1 VTAAVAPLYRV
12 LARALDGL
20 RVQHVFGVMGEDTA
34 SLTVGIIE
42 QGIAY
47 HGARHES
54 AAVAMADGYSWASQD
69 LGVCMVTRGPG
80 LMNAATACRTA
91 VQGGR
96 RVLLITGDAP
106 VGADHR
112 FDYKYIDQAPISA
125 ALGLA
130 HFAAASPEKAMVGL
144 EQAVESAQHGRPA
157 VLAIPANVFGL
168 ELGLQTPVRAAPVAT
183 NAPQP
188 PDDGAIAGLS
198 EMIAESRRPLI
209 LAGRGA
215 ASSEAAPALGRL
227 AERIGA
233 LLGTT
238 LLAKDLFR
246 GHRLDLGVVG
256 SFASDAAADL
266 LAEVDLVLAFGASL
280 TPFTTAQR
288 TLFAGAEVVQIDSD
302 GSRLGA
308 SFAVSVGVPADARLT
323 AERLLE
329 RVESEGSEGSRAEP
343 RFDTPE
349 ALARLSR
356 PLYGG
361 PDESGPG
368 ELDPRMVAVT
378 LDRTLPEDRVIVLDS
393 GRFMTSPARF
403 IRVPGPGS
411 FRLTADAGSIAI
423 GLGIALGAAV
433 ARPKAANVLFVG
445 DGGLSMSMGDL
456 ETAARNAVAL
466 IVVVMNDRAYGAE
479 YVHLQADGLPADY
492 AALPEIDFAGVA
504 RALGIEALTVSSMS
518 ELEAVAPRLRG
529 RSGPL
534 LIDCRIRQDITVER
548 LRWPEKADGL
558 AASPSRATIRP
569 NVRLVRS

>member
-1 VTAAVAPLYRV
+1 MTAAAAPLYRA
-12 LARALDGL
+12 LSRALDGL

-54 AAVAMADGYSWASQD
+54 AAVAMADGYSWASQA

-96 RVLLITGDAP
+96 RLLLITGDAP
-106 VGADHR
+106 IGADHR
-112 FDYKYIDQAPISA
+112 FDYKYIDQAPISS

-130 HFAAASPEKAMVGL
+130 HFAAASPEEALVAL

-157 VLAIPANVFGL
+157 VLAIPANVFGF
-168 ELGLQTPVRAAPVAT
+168 ELALQTPVRAAPVAT
-183 NAPQP
+183 SAPQP

-308 SFAVSVGVPADARLT
+308 SFAVSMGVAADARLT

-329 RVESEGSEGSRAEP
+329 RVESEDSTAEP

-349 ALARLSR
+349 TLARLAR

-378 LDRTLPEDRVIVLDS
+378 LDRALPEDRVVVLDS

-403 IRVPGPGS
+403 IRVPEPGC

-423 GLGIALGAAV
+423 GLGVALGAAI

-456 ETAARNAVAL
+456 ETAARNAVRL

-479 YVHLQADGLPADY
+479 YVHLQADGLPPNY

-504 RALGIEALTVSSMS
+504 RALGIEALTVSSRS

-534 LIDCRIRQDITVER
+534 LIDCRIRQDITAER

-558 AASPSRATIRP
+558 AVSPSRATIRP
-569 NVRLVRS
+569 NVRLVRP